1 LPLRQG
7 EELRKEEIMRIL
19 VVDDDYHDAEQLSS
33 FARKEGIEVR
43 VLNNLTEA
51 VRVLMGEMYDV
62 LFLDMH
68 LPDLNSG
75 TALSLLNEVAPRT
88 PVILLANQTA
98 VYSTHSLLQAGAFR
112 VLEKPLVRETL
123 LSAIEEARALRRAGP
138 SGTP

>member
-1 LPLRQG
+1 
-7 EELRKEEIMRIL
+7 MRIL
-19 VVDDDYHDAEQLSS
+19 VVDDDYHDAEQLGS

-51 VRVLMGEMYDV
+51 IRVLMGEMYDV

-75 TALSLLNEVAPRT
+75 TALSLLNEIAPRT

-98 VYSTHSLLQAGAFR
+98 VYSIHSLLQAGAFR

-123 LSAIEEARALRRAGP
+123 LSAIDEARAIHHTGP
-138 SGTP
+138 SGTT

>member
-1 LPLRQG
+1 
-7 EELRKEEIMRIL
+7 MRIL

-75 TALSLLNEVAPRT
+75 TALSLLNEIAPRT

-123 LSAIEEARALRRAGP
+123 LSAIDEARALRLTGP

>member
-1 LPLRQG
+1 
-7 EELRKEEIMRIL
+7 MRIL